1 MAVLLVE
8 QISHERTI
16 SRLLKTLHMLPVKL
30 EEAYSVSI
38 KRTADQGESDRN
50 LATRI
55 LHWVSYAQRPLGVEE
70 CLHALAVE
78 HAAGTEPL
86 TELDDRNLLESQ
98 SLVDVCAGLIRV
110 EDTENTVRFVHSTAR
125 EYFEH

>member
-38 KRTADQGESDRN
+38 K
-50 LATRI
+50 
-55 LHWVSYAQRPLGVEE
+55 
-70 CLHALAVE
+70 
-78 HAAGTEPL
+78 
-86 TELDDRNLLESQ
+86 
-98 SLVDVCAGLIRV
+98 
-110 EDTENTVRFVHSTAR
+110 
-125 EYFEH
+125 